1 MKYMS
6 KTNFYN
12 FLFEEKMNEGLF
24 SMQDEELK
32 EQEKKAKKSQK
43 ALMEYIEKFIDE
55 DKKKQVLELLEE
67 RDAEYNDVFYLQ
79 GRLYYKYGIKDGIS
93 IIISSISED

>member
-1 MKYMS
+1 
-6 KTNFYN
+6 
-12 FLFEEKMNEGLF
+12 MNEGHF

-43 ALMEYIEKFIDE
+43 ALMEYIEKFIDA